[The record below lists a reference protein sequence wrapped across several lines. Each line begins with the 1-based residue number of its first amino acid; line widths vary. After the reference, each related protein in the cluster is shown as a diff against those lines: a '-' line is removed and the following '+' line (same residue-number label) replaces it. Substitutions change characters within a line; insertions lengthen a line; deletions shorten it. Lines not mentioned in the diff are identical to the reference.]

1 MIAYVDSP
9 FQLLQCYELSK
20 LGYNFS
26 KVYVRLNGKEPND
39 NQLINLINLLDIQ
52 NTKTIKIVSL
62 HQKLFYYGLFI
73 FVSLFN
79 GTAVVGDAN
88 SALFKIL
95 KWVFSREKFILLDD
109 GVATINNALINK
121 CFKRFTIFP
130 EYVNNKICNDFRNIK
145 LLVNEEKVLS
155 KKHVIVG
162 AKFVDEGICDRET
175 YLAALST
182 IIKHVNAD
190 EYVYIPHRGESKIEL
205 DAIKNVLPVSILKLN
220 LPIEL
225 ISLEAKIYPLSISHT
240 LSTAVFSMRKIYD
253 APIYTYRV
261 PNNKL
266 IQRKELIENLYNII
280 DSKKISQFI
289 E

>member
-20 LGYNFS
+20 LEYNFS
-26 KVYVRLNGKEPND
+26 KIYVRLNGKESND
-39 NQLINLINLLDIQ
+39 NQLINLINLLNIQ
-52 NTKTIKIVSL
+52 NAKLITVVSL
-62 HQKLFYYGLFI
+62 QQKLFHYSLFI
-73 FVSLFN
+73 FFSLFKD
-79 GTAVVGDAN
+79 TAVVGDAN

-95 KWVFSREKFILLDD
+95 KRVFNREKFILLDD
-109 GVATINNALINK
+109 GVATINNTSINE

-130 EYVNNKICNDFRNIK
+130 EYVKNKICNDFRSTK
-145 LLVNEEKVLS
+145 LLVSKQKVLN

-175 YLAALST
+175 YITALSA
-182 IIKHVNAD
+182 IINHLNAN
-190 EYVYIPHRGESKIEL
+190 EYVYIPHRGESEIEL
-205 DAIKNVLPVSILKLN
+205 EAIKNALPVSVLKLN

-261 PNNKL
+261 PNNEL
-266 IQRKELIENLYNII
+266 IQRKEPIEILYNII
-280 DSKKISQFI
+280 DSKRISQFI
-289 E
+289 K

>member
-1 MIAYVDSP
+1 MKIDINI
-9 FQLLQCYELSK
+9 FIKNELK
-20 LGYNFS
+20 KITHKNFS
-26 KVYVRLNGKEPND
+26 KKYIT
-39 NQLINLINLLDIQ
+39 QYLI
-52 NTKTIKIVSL
+52 
-62 HQKLFYYGLFI
+62 
-73 FVSLFN
+73 
-79 GTAVVGDAN
+79 
-88 SALFKIL
+88 
-95 KWVFSREKFILLDD
+95 
-109 GVATINNALINK
+109 
-121 CFKRFTIFP
+121 P
-130 EYVNNKICNDFRNIK
+130 
-145 LLVNEEKVLS
+145 
-155 KKHVIVG
+155 
-162 AKFVDEGICDRET
+162 
-175 YLAALST
+175 

-280 DSKKISQFI
+280 DSD
-289 E
+289 

>member
-26 KVYVRLNGKEPND
+26 KIYVRLNGKESND
-39 NQLINLINLLDIQ
+39 NQLINLINLLDIKK
-52 NTKTIKIVSL
+52 TKIIKVVNL
-62 HQKLFYYGLFI
+62 HQKLLHYSLFI

-88 SALFKIL
+88 SVLFKIL
-95 KWVFSREKFILLDD
+95 KRVFNREKFILLDD
-109 GVATINNALINK
+109 GVATINNTSINE

-130 EYVNNKICNDFRNIK
+130 EYVKNKICNDFKNAKI
-145 LLVNEEKVLS
+145 LVSNEKALS

-175 YLAALST
+175 YITALRA
-182 IIKHVNAD
+182 IIKNINAN
-190 EYVYIPHRGESKIEL
+190 EYVYIPHRGESEIEL
-205 DAIKNVLPVSILKLN
+205 EAIKNALPVSILKLN

-266 IQRKELIENLYNII
+266 IQRKEPIENLYNII
-280 DSKKISQFI
+280 DSKHISQFI
-289 E
+289 K

>member
-26 KVYVRLNGKEPND
+26 KVYVRLNGKESND

-95 KWVFSREKFILLDD
+95 KRVFSREKFILLDD
-109 GVATINNALINK
+109 GVATINNTLINK

-205 DAIKNVLPVSILKLN
+205 DAIKNVLPIRILKLN

-225 ISLEAKIYPLSISHT
+225 ISLEANIYPLSISHT

-253 APIYTYRV
+253 TPIYTYRIA
-261 PNNKL
+261 NSKL
-266 IQRKELIENLYNII
+266 MQRKELIENLYNVI